1 MSINISGKHITN
13 KGFIEN
19 VIDSL
24 SETKFPAKNLKI
36 EITESSYIRHIDEAA
51 QVVQRLKTLGIKT
64 ALDDFGTGYSS
75 LSYLSKMTVDMLKID
90 KSFVD
95 IIIKLGHLMNCKV
108 IAEGVEDQDQ
118 LSTLAFLG
126 CDCVQ
131 GYIWGKPIPLEN
143 LSNCL

>member
-1 MSINISGKHITN
+1 M
-13 KGFIEN
+13 F
-19 VIDSL
+19 
-24 SETKFPAKNLKI
+24 
-36 EITESSYIRHIDEAA
+36 
-51 QVVQRLKTLGIKT
+51 QRLKTLGIKT

-75 LSYLSKMTVDMLKID
+75 LNYLSKMAVDMLKIDKSFVDEILTKEGD